1 MSLPE
6 SVASEWCFPLSA
18 TRSPELSPQEARR
31 GDESNDPSLRYG
43 QKETTM
49 SKYRV
54 QIMVGVDV
62 EAHSDGEAI
71 SEAIQKVRGIVGDD
85 PTEPMPKEAWVT
97 GVALADATHEGSSVA
112 GLMVFRQSE

>member
-1 MSLPE
+1 VRVS
-6 SVASEWCFPLSA
+6 PLSPSPA
-18 TRSPELSPQEARR
+18 TLSKKVAHRKPVGAT
-31 GDESNDPSLRYG
+31 
-43 QKETTM
+43 ETKTRHLGTGRKTAM

-54 QIMVGVDV
+54 QVMVGVDV

-85 PTEPMPKEAWVT
+85 PTEPLPKEAWVT
-97 GVALADATHEGSSVA
+97 GIALADATHAGSSVS